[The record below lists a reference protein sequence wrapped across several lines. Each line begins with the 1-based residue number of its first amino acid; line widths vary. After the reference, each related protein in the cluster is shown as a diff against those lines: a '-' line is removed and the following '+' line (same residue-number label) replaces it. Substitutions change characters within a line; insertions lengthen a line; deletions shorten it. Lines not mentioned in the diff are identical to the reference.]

1 MYFGLVPQFLSLLL
15 CISLVHCSLV
25 IKPQLL
31 IAEAY
36 HDAFFLC
43 QIDSSILS
51 AIWTLPSGEVVR
63 ANKTSTDN
71 RFRNSG
77 GFLFISNVSFADRGD
92 YECSIDENTSSVGVL
107 EVFVMPSYTLDLSL
121 VFLYDIRRLVLRA
134 TCTHQRFNS
143 SISFV
148 YSPYNLCV
156 SIVLHS
162 SNRLRSLFFALF

>member
-1 MYFGLVPQFLSLLL
+1 MYFGLVPQFLPLLL
-15 CISLVHCSLV
+15 CTSLVHCDLV
-25 IKPQLL
+25 IKPPLL

-43 QIDSSILS
+43 QIDSNILS
-51 AIWTLPSGEVVR
+51 VIWTLPSSEVVL

-77 GFLFISNVSFADRGD
+77 GFLFISNVSFADSGD

-121 VFLYDIRRLVLRA
+121 VFIYDIRRLVL
-134 TCTHQRFNS
+134 
-143 SISFV
+143 
-148 YSPYNLCV
+148 
-156 SIVLHS
+156 
-162 SNRLRSLFFALF
+162 